1 MLINKA
7 CIYVASFRLDQ
18 FSWEEERYED
28 IEFDE
33 KKNYKLFKIIVEF
46 STLLSK
52 LLVTK
57 EILC

>member
-28 IEFDE
+28 IEFD
-33 KKNYKLFKIIVEF
+33 KKKIYKLFKIIVEF